1 MKNADG
7 AERVAEDVEIVELF
21 LARDERAIDATMR
34 KYEKLLFSLSAR
46 ITGSEEDAKE
56 CVNDVCLRL
65 WNSIPPEKP
74 ASVRAYAARI
84 ARNLSIDRLK
94 SENSQKRGGGLLL
107 EELDESLPD
116 AGAELPDEEPLGGLI
131 DAFLRQI
138 SSDARRMFIL
148 RYYFGEDF
156 SEIAKKLACSEG
168 KVTSQLQRT
177 RKKLKEY
184 LEKEGVSV

>member
-1 MKNADG
+1 MSKADE
-7 AERVAEDVEIVELF
+7 AKRVPDDKEIVELF
-21 LARDERAIDATMR
+21 FARDERAIDATMR
-34 KYEKLLFSLSAR
+34 KYEKLLLSLSAR

-74 ASVRAYAARI
+74 NSVQAYAAKI
-84 ARNLSIDRLK
+84 TRNLSIDRLK
-94 SENSQKRGGGLLL
+94 SETAEKRGGGVLL

-116 AGAELPDEEPLGGLI
+116 TDSDLPEENTLGGLI
-131 DAFLRQI
+131 DAFLRQVN
-138 SSDARRMFIL
+138 SDARRMFIL
-148 RYYFGEDF
+148 RYYFGRDF
-156 SEIAKKLACSEG
+156 SEIAKSLACSEG